1 MKRFAAVIYS
11 VACDTQKLV
20 ILLSWCNKLGVPWR
34 SVSRVP
40 SADCFDWW
48 IIYARWRTYS
58 LGLVIQEIWIVFIPS
73 LVGSCGEIG
82 VACVSPILCLNI
94 NKSVGFCSESLND
107 HLPPAQRSPQLT
119 ALCRLSKW

>member
-48 IIYARWRTYS
+48 I
-58 LGLVIQEIWIVFIPS
+58 
-73 LVGSCGEIG
+73 
-82 VACVSPILCLNI
+82 
-94 NKSVGFCSESLND
+94 
-107 HLPPAQRSPQLT
+107 
-119 ALCRLSKW
+119 